1 MSLTKKQLIDALI
14 NLDVPDDTLVVKE
27 TGIGFEDVFDVR
39 VQNIVSALKENEEF
53 PAIILN

>member
-39 VQNIVSALKENEEF
+39 VQNIVSALKENDEF

>member
-27 TGIGFEDVFDVR
+27 TGIGFEDVFDVK

>member
-1 MSLTKKQLIDALI
+1 MSLTKKQLIDALV

-27 TGIGFEDVFDVR
+27 TAIGFEDVFDVK
-39 VQNIVSALKENEEF
+39 VQNIVSALNENDEF

>member
-1 MSLTKKQLIDALI
+1 MSLTKKQLIDALV
-14 NLDVPDDTLVVKE
+14 NLDVPDDTIVVKE
-27 TGIGFEDVFDVR
+27 TGIGFEDVFDVK